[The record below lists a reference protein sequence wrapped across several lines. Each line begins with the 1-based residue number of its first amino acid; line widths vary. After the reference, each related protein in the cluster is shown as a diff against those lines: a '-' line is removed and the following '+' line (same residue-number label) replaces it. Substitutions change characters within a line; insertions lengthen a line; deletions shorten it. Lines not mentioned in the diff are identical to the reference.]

1 MKKKNSITEYSEK
14 EFLNFVNDIYECNG
28 SEEEIN
34 LWVDWFNDLVAHPER
49 SDLIFY
55 PPDEREDSPQGVVHE
70 IKRWYASQGLPC
82 FKE

>member
-14 EFLNFVNDIYECNG
+14 DFLNFISNIYECNG

-34 LWVDWFNDLVAHPER
+34 QWVDWFNDLVAHPER

-55 PPDEREDSPQGVVHE
+55 PPDEREDSPKGVVNE